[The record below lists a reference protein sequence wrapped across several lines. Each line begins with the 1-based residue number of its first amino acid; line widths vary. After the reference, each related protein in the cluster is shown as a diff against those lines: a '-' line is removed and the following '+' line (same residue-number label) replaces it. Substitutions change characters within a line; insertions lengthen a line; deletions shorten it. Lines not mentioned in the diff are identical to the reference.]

1 MDDQDKSLID
11 RGVLAAG
18 GDPKNLG
25 CVMLNV
31 KIGEHL
37 KAGMDPEWAYYDED
51 QEYVRGFEGRAHI
64 TLLYGLLFSAKKE
77 QSLIDEVLKDW
88 WMPERVSLP
97 AVSYFN
103 QGEYSALVLKPAKDS
118 DTYQDLYDANVLLS
132 SMPHVRTYFEYQ
144 PHLTIGYVHNKYL
157 SIAYEVLRDNVMG
170 GKWHT
175 MPNWMETDGLDY
187 GD

>member
-18 GDPKNLG
+18 GDTKNLG

-31 KIGEHL
+31 RLPDHFRS
-37 KAGMDPEWAYYDED
+37 AMDPEWAYYDED
-51 QEYVRGFEGRAHI
+51 QDYVKGFEGRAHI

-77 QSLIDEVLKDW
+77 RALIDEVLKDW
-88 WMPERVSLP
+88 WMPKRVSLP
-97 AVSYFN
+97 TVGYFN
-103 QGEYSALVLKPAKDS
+103 QGEYSALVLGPEMDS

-132 SMPHVRTYFEYQ
+132 SMPHVRSYFAYR

-157 SIAYEVLRDNVMG
+157 SIAYETLRDTVRG
-170 GKWHT
+170 GKWGNVV
-175 MPNWMETDGLDY
+175 NWMETDGLDY